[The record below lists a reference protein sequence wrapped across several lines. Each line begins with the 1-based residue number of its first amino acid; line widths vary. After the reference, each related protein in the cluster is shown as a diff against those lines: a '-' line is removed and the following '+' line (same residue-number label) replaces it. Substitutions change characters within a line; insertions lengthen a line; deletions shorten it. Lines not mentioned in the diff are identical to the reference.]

1 MSRLQTIENR
11 LKEINGT
18 VFQELCD
25 SYLTIRD
32 SNYLAISRTGSQTGK
47 QKTTKGTPDTF
58 FQLPTGNFLY
68 SEITTDTS
76 TKNKLANDIKACFDP
91 DKTKIPVEKI
101 QEIILC
107 FNWNIDQD
115 KITELNTLAKSYKA
129 DIRIR
134 YLMLQE
140 LALELHL
147 NHRDLAHYYLGLPLD
162 TGQIVSIENFIK
174 EYDRASKGIA
184 TPLNNTFLHRET
196 ELKELSNAIDSQD
209 FIILTGA
216 PGVGKTKL
224 AIEAINNYLS
234 KNNSFQ
240 AYCVSYKSHTL
251 LDDLY
256 QYFDVDKDYIL
267 FVDDAN
273 RIDAF
278 EQITGFFKANR
289 NGKLKI
295 IITVRDYAFQE
306 IGRKCQEFSTQRIDL
321 FKLSDEQI
329 IDIIKSK
336 PFEILNSNYYD
347 KIVRISEGNPRL
359 AIMISLYAKQVN
371 NLDALNDVS
380 DLFEKYFST
389 FIKDDGEFENP
400 LNIKCLGLIAFFYT
414 IPYKNREITESILKE
429 FDISY
434 NDFIDTIDTLDK
446 LELVEIQFEHVKVPE
461 QNLATFFFYKAFI
474 KDNLL
479 SFSTLLNNY
488 FENYK
493 NRFTDS
499 IIPANNTFGPQNV
512 MDKIKP
518 DLVDYWKHISSDSKK
533 TFDYLNS
540 FWFYLQDQT
549 LEFSYQ
555 QIEAFP
561 KAEEPTYNTSYET
574 NQFNYDKDEII
585 ELLGNF
591 FRLNSKN
598 LKDSIGL
605 LFEYVS
611 RKPNKLPEL
620 IHKIREL
627 LIFDRDDEYS
637 NFYRQKTL
645 FDILIEGV
653 EKNDEL
659 LSTSFFEL
667 AKTFLSHKFQ
677 QFKGGRKNSFIH
689 YQYPIPNN
697 VSIQEFRTKIWNSL
711 ESSFDSRP
719 IMAFSLLKNYSR
731 VHPDVNKEIMSF
743 DIPFVLNIIDKHLT
757 NVNFEHC
764 KYVQNQIRWFRRHD
778 FDLPEFSNL
787 TNRFV
792 NETYLAFLKI
802 DWDRFRD
809 KEIYEFDDF
818 RKYERSK
825 EAEIRSSFILSNE
838 DEINDFYDTFIL
850 LKNSADNNW
859 NYNNVLDFIIDAN
872 CSLDFKIGL
881 ALLKKIIE
889 NGNDIDYVPRVVFRN
904 QLKNANAS
912 NDIWYIFHNEH
923 FRKNNLK
930 GILNSLKKF
939 WLILSENNYNVSK
952 SFRKY
957 KQPQQKDF
965 NLREL
970 WELSFYD
977 YIDDSLINKS
987 LSDSLIETIS
997 KMYNPNT
1004 IHFDRLERFL
1014 KVTPNLF
1021 QIILKLITEK
1031 NEKEGTRLQVWM
1043 DFFSK
1048 HFESLG
1054 DDIELIKK
1062 AYIQQNLI
1070 QHHFDYQGQG
1080 FLQILKVDK
1089 NFLIEFVESLFSST
1103 ERHSLG
1109 GDHSDMSYVWNIDNI
1124 ENTLIQVFDLVIEKD
1139 LYLGILEHYCNVFFR
1154 NLKDEHRL
1162 RADNFIRQY
1171 VNDNNNEYKK
1181 MQIVVDLIRHT
1192 RKELFEE
1199 IFLLFISLN
1208 QDRETFSRLM
1218 WRGNGGTYSGDV
1230 IIGDIQASEWRNLLE
1245 ITNKS
1250 DVGIKLIPIKNYIN
1264 EQIESCLR
1272 SGDWER
1278 QSKFLRKDF

>member
-32 SNYLAISRTGSQTGK
+32 NNYLAISRTGSQIGK
-47 QKTTKGTPDTF
+47 QKTTKGTPDSF
-58 FQLPTGNFLY
+58 FLLPNGNFLY
-68 SEITTDTS
+68 SEITTDSS
-76 TKNKLANDIKACFDP
+76 TKNKLVNDIKACFDP
-91 DKTKIPVEKI
+91 AKTKIPIEKI

-115 KITELNTLAKSYKA
+115 KVNELTTLAQSFKP

-162 TGQIVSIENFIK
+162 TGQIVSIDNFIK

-184 TPLNNTFLHRET
+184 TPLNNTFLHREK
-196 ELKELSNAIDSQD
+196 ELKQLYDAIDSHD

-224 AIEAINNYLS
+224 ALETISNYLI
-234 KNNSFQ
+234 KNQSYQ

-256 QYFDVDKDYIL
+256 QYFAVDEDYII

-321 FKLSDEQI
+321 FKLGDEQI

-336 PFEILNSNYYD
+336 PFEILNPDYHRE
-347 KIVRISEGNPRL
+347 IVRISDGNPRL
-359 AIMISLYAKQVN
+359 AIMTSLLANQEQNLYA
-371 NLDALNDVS
+371 LHDVS

-414 IPYKNREITESILKE
+414 IPYKNRELSESILKN
-429 FDISY
+429 FYISY
-434 NDFIDTIDTLDK
+434 DDFIETIDKLDK
-446 LELVEIQFEHVKVPE
+446 LELVEIQYEHVKIPE

-479 SFSTLLNNY
+479 SFNILLNNY

-493 NRFTDS
+493 NRFMES

-518 DLVDYWKHISSDSKK
+518 GLVNYWNDINLNIEKSFNFLDL
-533 TFDYLNS
+533 

-549 LEFSYQ
+549 FEFTYKL
-555 QIEAFP
+555 IEVLP
-561 KAEEPTYNTSYET
+561 KIKGAIYDTFYEN
-574 NQFNYDKDEII
+574 NQFNYNKDKII
-585 ELLGNF
+585 ELLSNF
-591 FRLNSKN
+591 FRLNSKY
-598 LKDSIGL
+598 LKDSIEL

-611 RKPNKLPEL
+611 RKPDKLPEL
-620 IHKIREL
+620 IHKINEL
-627 LIFDRDDEYS
+627 LVFDRDDEYS

-645 FDILIEGV
+645 FSILIKGV
-653 EKNDEL
+653 ENDNEL
-659 LSTSFFEL
+659 IATSFYEL
-667 AKTFLSHKFQ
+667 SKTFLSYGFQ
-677 QFKGGRKNSFIH
+677 QFKGGRNHSFIH
-689 YQYPIPNN
+689 YQYSLPNN
-697 VSIQEFRTKIWNSL
+697 SAIQEFRANIWNTL
-711 ESSFDSRP
+711 DTNFNTWPVKAFD
-719 IMAFSLLKNYSR
+719 LLKNYSS
-731 VHPDVNKEIMSF
+731 VHPDVNTEIMSF
-743 DIPFVLNIIDKHLT
+743 DIPFVINIIGKNLT
-757 NVNFEHC
+757 RENFEHC
-764 KYVQNQIRWFRRHD
+764 KYVQEQIRWFKRHN

-787 TNRFV
+787 SNKFV
-792 NETYLAFLKI
+792 NEIYLSYLKM
-802 DWDRFRD
+802 DWNRFRD
-809 KEIYEFDDF
+809 KEMFEFGDF
-818 RKYERSK
+818 REYERLK
-825 EAEIRSSFILSNE
+825 EAEIRSSFILTNH
-838 DEINDFYDTFIL
+838 DEINNFYNTFL
-850 LKNSADNNW
+850 LLWNSADRNW
-859 NYNNVLDFIIDAN
+859 NYNNTLDYIIDEN
-872 CSLDFKIGL
+872 YLNNSTIGL
-881 ALLKKIIE
+881 SLLNKIIKNKNE
-889 NGNDIDYVPRVVFRN
+889 IGYIPRVIFKN
-904 QLKNANAS
+904 QLKVENTA
-912 NDIWYIFHNEH
+912 DEIW
-923 FRKNNLK
+923 K
-930 GILNSLKKF
+930 
-939 WLILSENNYNVSK
+939 LIQQSEFQHK
-952 SFRKY
+952 
-957 KQPQQKDF
+957 
-965 NLREL
+965 EL
-970 WELSFYD
+970 WELAFYD
-977 YIDDSLINKS
+977 YIDESLISIKLCDSLIN
-987 LSDSLIETIS
+987 TIS
-997 KMYNPNT
+997 QMNNSTT

-1014 KVTPNLF
+1014 KIYPNLF
-1021 QIILKLITEK
+1021 EIILALITNK
-1031 NEKEGTRLQVWM
+1031 NENEGSRLQVWM

-1048 HFESLG
+1048 HFENLG
-1054 DDIELIKK
+1054 NNIALIKK

-1070 QHHFDYQGQG
+1070 QSHFDYEGKG
-1080 FLQILKVDK
+1080 MLEILKIDR
-1089 NFLIEFVESLFSST
+1089 NFLLEFVKSLYSSAKKY
-1103 ERHSLG
+1103 SLS
-1109 GDHSDMSYVWNIDNI
+1109 GDHSDMSYIWNIDDI
-1124 ENTLIQVFDLVIEKD
+1124 EDTLIQVFDLVIEKD
-1139 LYLGILEHYCNVFFR
+1139 LYFGILEHYCNVFFR
-1154 NLKDEHRL
+1154 NLKEEHKL
-1162 RADNFIRQY
+1162 RANNFIRQY
-1171 VNDNNNEYKK
+1171 VIDNNTDYRK

-1192 RKELFEE
+1192 RKELFED

-1208 QDRETFSRLM
+1208 QDKETFNRLM

-1245 ITNKS
+1245 IANKS
-1250 DVGIKLIPIKNYIN
+1250 EVGIKLIPIKNYITD
-1264 EQIESCLR
+1264 QIESCLR
-1272 SGDWER
+1272 AGDRER
-1278 QSKFLRKDF
+1278 QRKFLGKDY

>member
-18 VFQELCD
+18 RFQELCD

-32 SNYLAISRTGSQTGK
+32 NNYLAISRTGSQIGK

-58 FQLPTGNFLY
+58 FQLPNGNFLY
-68 SEITTDTS
+68 AEITTDTS
-76 TKNKLANDIKACFDP
+76 TKNKLANDIKACFNP
-91 DKTKIPVEKI
+91 DKTKIPIEKI

-107 FNWNIDQD
+107 FNWNIGQD
-115 KITELNTLAKSYKA
+115 KIIELDTLAQSYKA
-129 DIRIR
+129 DIIIK

-147 NHRDLAHYYLGLPLD
+147 NHRDLAHHYLGLPLD

-196 ELKELSNAIDSQD
+196 ELEELSNAIDSHD

-224 AIEAINNYLS
+224 ALEAINNYLS

-329 IDIIKSK
+329 IDIIKPE
-336 PFEILNSNYYD
+336 PFKILNPDYH
-347 KIVRISEGNPRL
+347 KEIVRIADGNPRL
-359 AIMISLYAKQVN
+359 AIMTSLLAKKEQNLYALHN
-371 NLDALNDVS
+371 VS

-389 FIKDDGEFENP
+389 FIKDDGEFESP

-414 IPYKNREITESILKE
+414 IPYKNREVTESILKE
-429 FDISY
+429 FDVSY
-434 NDFIDTIDTLDK
+434 NDFIDIIDTLDK

-479 SFSTLLNNY
+479 SFSTLLKNY

-493 NRFTDS
+493 IRFKDT

-512 MDKIKP
+512 MDKINP
-518 DLVDYWKHISSDSKK
+518 DLVDYWTHISSDSNKS
-533 TFDYLNS
+533 FDFLNS

-549 LEFSYQ
+549 LEFTYQ
-555 QIEAFP
+555 QIEALP
-561 KAEEPTYNTSYET
+561 KVEETTYDTSYET

-591 FRLNSKN
+591 FRLHSKN
-598 LKDSIGL
+598 LKDSIEL

-620 IHKIREL
+620 IHKIRDL
-627 LIFDRDDEYS
+627 LVFDKDDEYS
-637 NFYRQKTL
+637 NFYRQKIL
-645 FDILIEGV
+645 FDILIRGV
-653 EKNDEL
+653 ENNL
-659 LSTSFFEL
+659 LLFYTSFYEL
-667 AKTFLSHKFQ
+667 AKTFLSYKFQ
-677 QFKGGRKNSFIH
+677 QLKGGRKNSFIH
-689 YQYPIPNN
+689 YQYPIPNS
-697 VSIQEFRTKIWNSL
+697 VTIQEFRTKIWKSL
-711 ESSFDSRP
+711 ESSFDSQP
-719 IMAFSLLKNYSR
+719 ILAFNLLKNYSR
-731 VHPDVNKEIMSF
+731 VYPDNKEIMSF
-743 DIPFVLNIIDKHLT
+743 DALFILKIINKHLT
-757 NVNFEHC
+757 SQSFEHC
-764 KYVQNQIRWFRRHD
+764 KYVQNQIRWFRRYNLN
-778 FDLPEFSNL
+778 LPEFSNL
-787 TNRFV
+787 TGKFV
-792 NETYLAFLKI
+792 NKTYLTFLKI
-802 DWDRFRD
+802 DWDRLRD
-809 KEIYEFDDF
+809 RELYEFDDL
-818 RKYERSK
+818 REYERLK
-825 EAEIRSSFILSNE
+825 EAEIRSSFILTNE
-838 DEINDFYDTFIL
+838 DEINNFYDTFIL
-850 LKNSADNNW
+850 LKNSADNKW
-859 NYNNVLDFIIDAN
+859 SYNNALDFVIDEN
-872 CSLDFKIGL
+872 YSKDLKIGL
-881 ALLKKIIE
+881 ALLKKVIE
-889 NGNDIDYVPRVVFRN
+889 NDNQVNYIPRVTFRN
-904 QLKNANAS
+904 QLKVENAVNQ
-912 NDIWYIFHNEH
+912 IW
-923 FRKNNLK
+923 K
-930 GILNSLKKF
+930 
-939 WLILSENNYNVSK
+939 LIQQSQFENK
-952 SFRKY
+952 
-957 KQPQQKDF
+957 
-965 NLREL
+965 EL

-977 YIDDSLINKS
+977 YIDDTLINDK
-987 LSDSLIETIS
+987 LSDSLIKTIS
-997 KMYNPNT
+997 KMDKPST
-1004 IHFDRLERFL
+1004 IHFGRLERFL
-1014 KVTPNLF
+1014 KVKPNLF
-1021 QIILKLITEK
+1021 LIILKLITEK
-1031 NEKEGTRLQVWM
+1031 NEKKGLRLQVGM

-1048 HFESLG
+1048 HFEKLG

-1062 AYIQQNLI
+1062 AYIQQNII
-1070 QHHFDYQGQG
+1070 QHHFDYQGKG

-1089 NFLIEFVESLFSST
+1089 NFLIEFVESLYSST
-1103 ERHSLG
+1103 ERHSLS

-1124 ENTLIQVFDLVIEKD
+1124 EDTLIQVFDLVIEKD
-1139 LYLGILEHYCNVFFR
+1139 LYFGILEHYCNVFFR
-1154 NLKDEHRL
+1154 NLKDEYSSK
-1162 RADNFIRQY
+1162 ADNFIRQY
-1171 VNDNNNEYKK
+1171 VVDNNKDYRK
-1181 MQIVVDLIRHT
+1181 MQIIVDLIRNS
-1192 RKELFEE
+1192 RKKLFEE

-1208 QDRETFSRLM
+1208 QDKETFGKLM
-1218 WRGNGGTYSGDV
+1218 WRKNGGTYSGDV

-1245 ITNKS
+1245 IANKS
-1250 DVGIKLIPIKNYIN
+1250 DLGIKLIPIKSYIN
-1264 EQIESCLR
+1264 KKIESCLR
-1272 SGDWER
+1272 NADKEKANR
-1278 QSKFLRKDF
+1278 FLRKNY

>member
-1 MSRLQTIENR
+1 MSRLQTIENG

-32 SNYLAISRTGSQTGK
+32 NNYLAISRTGSQTGK

-58 FQLPTGNFLY
+58 FQLPNGNFLY

-76 TKNKLANDIKACFDP
+76 TKNKLANDIRACFDP
-91 DKTKIPVEKI
+91 DKTKIPIEKI

-107 FNWNIDQD
+107 FNWNIAQD
-115 KITELNTLAKSYKA
+115 KITELNTLAQSFKA

-147 NHRDLAHYYLGLPLD
+147 HHRDLAHHYLGLPLD
-162 TGQIVSIENFIK
+162 TGQIVSIDNFIQ

-184 TPLNNTFLHRET
+184 TPLNNTFLHRGT
-196 ELKELSNAIDSQD
+196 ELDQLSNAIDSYD

-224 AIEAINNYLS
+224 AIETIKNYLA
-234 KNNSFQ
+234 KNESYQ

-251 LDDLY
+251 LEDLY
-256 QYFDVDKDYIL
+256 QYFDVEKDYLL

-289 NGKLKI
+289 KGKLKI

-306 IGRKCQEFSTQRIDL
+306 IGRKCQEFSSHRIDL
-321 FKLSDEQI
+321 QKLTDEQI
-329 IDIIKSK
+329 IDIIKSE
-336 PFEILNSNYYD
+336 PFEILNPDYH
-347 KIVRISEGNPRL
+347 KEIVRISDGNPRL
-359 AIMISLYAKQVN
+359 AIMTSLLAKKEQ
-371 NLDALNDVS
+371 NLHALHDVS

-389 FIKDDGEFENP
+389 FIKDDNEFENP
-400 LNIKCLGLIAFFYT
+400 LIIRCLGIIAFFYT
-414 IPYKNREITESILKE
+414 IPYKNKEITESILEKFE
-429 FDISY
+429 ISY
-434 NDFIDTIDTLDK
+434 SDFIDTIDKLDK

-474 KDNLL
+474 KDSLL
-479 SFSTLLNNY
+479 SFQVLLDNY
-488 FENYK
+488 FENYQ

-518 DLVDYWKHISSDSKK
+518 NLVNYWNHIRGDNDKS
-533 TFDYLNS
+533 FVFLNS

-549 LEFSYQ
+549 LEFVYQ
-555 QIEAFP
+555 HIEALP
-561 KAEEPTYNTSYET
+561 KVEETTYDTSYEN
-574 NQFNYDKDEII
+574 NQFNYNKNNII
-585 ELLGNF
+585 ELQGNF
-591 FRLNSKN
+591 FHLNSRY
-598 LKDSIGL
+598 LKDSIDL
-605 LFEYVS
+605 LFEYIT
-611 RKPNKLPEL
+611 RKPDKLPEL
-620 IHKIREL
+620 IHKVREV
-627 LIFDRDDEYS
+627 LIFDREDEYS

-653 EKNDEL
+653 NKDDEL

-667 AKTFLSHKFQ
+667 SKTFLSQKFQ
-677 QFKGGRKNSFIH
+677 QTKGGRNNSIVL
-689 YQYPIPNN
+689 YQYQIPNN
-697 VSIQEFRTKIWNSL
+697 KTIQEFRTNIWNTL
-711 ESSFDSRP
+711 ESSFNSRP
-719 IMAFSLLKNYSR
+719 IKAFSLLKNYSR

-743 DIPFVLNIIDKHLT
+743 DIPFVLNIIDNHLT
-757 NVNFEHC
+757 NENFEHC
-764 KYVQNQIRWFRRHD
+764 KYVQDQIRWFKRHD
-778 FDLPEFSNL
+778 FDLPEFSNFS
-787 TNRFV
+787 NGFV
-792 NETYLAFLKI
+792 NETYLSFLKI

-809 KEIYEFDDF
+809 KEMYEFDDF
-818 RKYERSK
+818 REYERLK
-825 EAEIRSSFILSNE
+825 EAEIRSSFILTDE
-838 DEINDFYDTFIL
+838 VEINDFYTTFIL
-850 LKNSADNNW
+850 LRNTADNNW
-859 NYNNVLDFIIDAN
+859 NYNNALDFVIDEN
-872 CSLDFKIGL
+872 CSGDFNIGL

-889 NGNDIDYVPRVVFRN
+889 NGNDIIYVPRVVFRN
-904 QLKNANAS
+904 QLKVEKTANQ
-912 NDIWYIFHNEH
+912 IWELVQNSEFEH
-923 FRKNNLK
+923 K
-930 GILNSLKKF
+930 
-939 WLILSENNYNVSK
+939 
-952 SFRKY
+952 
-957 KQPQQKDF
+957 
-965 NLREL
+965 EL

-977 YIDDSLINKS
+977 YIDDSLINDE
-987 LSDSLIETIS
+987 LSDSLVKTIS
-997 KMYNPNT
+997 KMNNPNT

-1021 QIILKLITEK
+1021 QIILKAITEK
-1031 NEKEGTRLQVWM
+1031 NEREGTRLQVWM

-1048 HFESLG
+1048 HFGNLG
-1054 DDIELIKK
+1054 DDIVLIKK

-1070 QHHFDYQGQG
+1070 QHHFDYQGKG
-1080 FLQILKVDK
+1080 IVEILKVDK
-1089 NFLIEFVESLFSST
+1089 DFLIEFVGSLYSVT
-1103 ERHSLG
+1103 DKHSLG

-1124 ENTLIQVFDLVIEKD
+1124 EDALIKVFDLVIEKD

-1154 NLKDEHRL
+1154 SPKEEQKK
-1162 RADNFIRQY
+1162 RADDFIRKY
-1171 VNDNNNEYKK
+1171 VINNNHDYKK
-1181 MQIVVDLIRHT
+1181 MQIVVDLIRHS

-1208 QDRETFSRLM
+1208 QDKEIFGNLM

-1250 DVGIKLIPIKNYIN
+1250 DVGIKLIPIINYIN

-1278 QSKFLRKDF
+1278 QRKFLRKDY

>member
-32 SNYLAISRTGSQTGK
+32 NNYLAISRTGSQTGK

-58 FQLPTGNFLY
+58 FQLPNGNFLY

-115 KITELNTLAKSYKA
+115 KITELNTLAQSYKA

-147 NHRDLAHYYLGLPLD
+147 NHRDLAHHYLGLPLD

-196 ELKELSNAIDSQD
+196 ELEELSNAIDSHD

-224 AIEAINNYLS
+224 ALEAINSYLL
-234 KNNSFQ
+234 KNESYE

-256 QYFDVDKDYIL
+256 QYFNVDKDYIL

-479 SFSTLLNNY
+479 SFSTLLKNY

-533 TFDYLNS
+533 SFDFLNS

-561 KAEEPTYNTSYET
+561 KAEETTYDTSYET

-611 RKPNKLPEL
+611 RKPDKLPEL
-620 IHKIREL
+620 THKIREL

-697 VSIQEFRTKIWNSL
+697 VTIQEFRTKIWNSL

-743 DIPFVLNIIDKHLT
+743 DIPFVLKIIDKHLT
-757 NVNFEHC
+757 NENFEHC

-809 KEIYEFDDF
+809 KEMYEFDDF
-818 RKYERSK
+818 REYERLK

-859 NYNNVLDFIIDAN
+859 NYNNALDFIIDAN
-872 CSLDFKIGL
+872 CSLDLKIGL
-881 ALLKKIIE
+881 ALLKKVIE
-889 NGNDIDYVPRVVFRN
+889 NRNDIDYVPRVVFRN

-912 NDIWYIFHNEH
+912 NDIWYVFHNKH

-930 GILNSLKKF
+930 GILNNLKKF

-977 YIDDSLINKS
+977 YIDDSLINKN

-997 KMYNPNT
+997 KMDNPNT

-1021 QIILKLITEK
+1021 QLILKLITEK

-1070 QHHFDYQGQG
+1070 HHHFDYQGKG
-1080 FLQILKVDK
+1080 LLEILKVDK
-1089 NFLIEFVESLFSST
+1089 NFLIEFVESLYTST
-1103 ERHSLG
+1103 ERHSLS
-1109 GDHSDMSYVWNIDNI
+1109 GDHRNMSYVWNIDDI
-1124 ENTLIQVFDLVIEKD
+1124 EDTLVQVFDLVIEKD
-1139 LYLGILEHYCNVFFR
+1139 LYFGISEHYCNVFFR
-1154 NLKDEHRL
+1154 NLKDEERL

-1171 VNDNNNEYKK
+1171 VTDNNSDYQK
-1181 MQIVVDLIRHT
+1181 MQIVVDLIRHS

-1199 IFLLFISLN
+1199 IFLLFISIN
-1208 QDRETFSRLM
+1208 QDKETFGKLM

-1250 DVGIKLIPIKNYIN
+1250 DVGIKLIPIKNYIT

-1278 QSKFLRKDF
+1278 QRKFLRKDF

>member
-32 SNYLAISRTGSQTGK
+32 NNYLAISRAGSQIGK

-58 FQLPTGNFLY
+58 FQLPNGNFLY

-76 TKNKLANDIKACFDP
+76 TKEKLANDIRACFDP
-91 DKTKIPVEKI
+91 DKTKIPIEKI

-115 KITELNTLAKSYKA
+115 KIIKLNTLAQSFKA
-129 DIRIR
+129 NIRVR

-147 NHRDLAHYYLGLPLD
+147 NHRDLAHHYLGLPLD
-162 TGQIVSIENFIK
+162 TGQIVSIDNFIK

-184 TPLNNTFLHRET
+184 TPLNNTFLHRKT
-196 ELKELSNAIDSQD
+196 ELEQLSNAIDNHD

-224 AIEAINNYLS
+224 AIETINNYLS
-234 KNNSFQ
+234 NIVSYQ

-251 LDDLY
+251 LEDLY
-256 QYFDVDKDYIL
+256 QYFDVEKDYLL

-321 FKLSDEQI
+321 HKLTDEQI
-329 IDIIKSK
+329 IDIIKSE
-336 PFEILNSNYYD
+336 PFEILNHDYHKD
-347 KIVRISEGNPRL
+347 IVRISDGNPRL
-359 AIMISLYAKQVN
+359 AIMTSLLAKKEQNLYALHN
-371 NLDALNDVS
+371 VS

-389 FIKDDGEFENP
+389 FIKDDGDFENP
-400 LNIKCLGLIAFFYT
+400 LNIKCLGIISFFYT
-414 IPYKNREITESILKE
+414 IPYKNKEITESILE
-429 FDISY
+429 NFDISY
-434 NDFIDTIDTLDK
+434 NDFIDTIDKLDK

-479 SFSTLLNNY
+479 SFQVLLNNY
-488 FENYK
+488 FKNYQ
-493 NRFTDS
+493 NRFADI

-518 DLVDYWKHISSDSKK
+518 ELIHYWRLIKDNNDKSFNFLK
-533 TFDYLNS
+533 S

-549 LEFSYQ
+549 LEFTYQ
-555 QIEAFP
+555 YIETFP
-561 KAEEPTYNTSYET
+561 KIEKTTYDTSYEN
-574 NQFNYDKDEII
+574 NQFNYQKDNII

-591 FRLNSKN
+591 FHLNSDS
-598 LKDSIGL
+598 LKDSIEL
-605 LFEYVS
+605 LFEFVT
-611 RKPNKLPEL
+611 RKPDKLPEL

-627 LIFDRDDEYS
+627 LIFDRDDERFD
-637 NFYRQKTL
+637 FYRQKTL
-645 FDILIEGV
+645 FDILIGGV
-653 EKNDEL
+653 TKDDEL
-659 LSTSFFEL
+659 LSTSFYEL
-667 AKTFLSHKFQ
+667 SKTFLSYKFQ
-677 QFKGGRKNSFIH
+677 QFKGARNNSFVH
-689 YQYPIPNN
+689 YQYPVPNN
-697 VSIQEFRTKIWNSL
+697 KTIQKFRTKIWDTLDNS
-711 ESSFDSRP
+711 FAYRP
-719 IMAFSLLKNYSR
+719 EMAFRLLKNYSR
-731 VHPDVNKEIMSF
+731 VHPDVNNEIMEF
-743 DIPFVLNIIDKHLT
+743 DIPFVLNIIDKHL
-757 NVNFEHC
+757 NNENFEHC
-764 KYVQNQIRWFRRHD
+764 KYVQDQIRWFKRHD
-778 FDLPEFSNL
+778 FDLPEFSNF

-792 NETYLAFLKI
+792 NETYSTFLKI

-809 KEIYEFDDF
+809 KEMYEFNNF
-818 RKYERSK
+818 REYERLK
-825 EAEIRSSFILSNE
+825 EAEIRTSFIFTNIV
-838 DEINDFYDTFIL
+838 EINEFYDTFIL
-850 LKNSADNNW
+850 LKNSAENNW
-859 NYNNVLDFIIDAN
+859 NYNNILDFVIDEN
-872 CSLDFKIGL
+872 CSRDFDIGL
-881 ALLKKIIE
+881 ALLNKVIE
-889 NGNDIDYVPRVVFRN
+889 KGNEIKYVPRNIFRN
-904 QLKNANAS
+904 QLKTDSKANQ
-912 NDIWYIFHNEH
+912 IWGIIQAKEFD
-923 FRKNNLK
+923 LK
-930 GILNSLKKF
+930 
-939 WLILSENNYNVSK
+939 
-952 SFRKY
+952 
-957 KQPQQKDF
+957 
-965 NLREL
+965 EL

-977 YIDDSLINKS
+977 DIDDTL
-987 LSDSLIETIS
+987 IS
-997 KMYNPNT
+997 KDFALSLVNTITKMRNPTT

-1014 KVTPNLF
+1014 IVEPNLF
-1021 QIILKLITEK
+1021 QIILKTITEK
-1031 NEKEGTRLQVWM
+1031 NERENTRLQVWM

-1048 HFESLG
+1048 HFENLG
-1054 DDIELIKK
+1054 DDLELIKK
-1062 AYIQQNLI
+1062 AHIQQNLI
-1070 QHHFDYQGQG
+1070 QNHFDYEGKG
-1080 FLQILKVDK
+1080 FIEILKIDK
-1089 NFLIEFVESLFSST
+1089 NFLIEFVESLYSVT
-1103 ERHSLG
+1103 DRHSLG

-1124 ENTLIQVFDLVIEKD
+1124 EEVLIQVFDLIIEKD
-1139 LYLGILEHYCNVFFR
+1139 LYFGILEHYCNVFFR
-1154 NLKDEHRL
+1154 NSKEEQQKK
-1162 RADNFIRQY
+1162 RADDFIRQY
-1171 VNDNNNEYKK
+1171 VIENNHNYKK
-1181 MQIVVDLIRHT
+1181 MQIIVDLIRHS

-1208 QDRETFSRLM
+1208 QDKEIFGKLM

-1250 DVGIKLIPIKNYIN
+1250 AVGIKLIPIKNYIT

-1278 QSKFLRKDF
+1278 QRKFLSKHY

>member
-32 SNYLAISRTGSQTGK
+32 NNYLAISRTGSQTGK

-58 FQLPTGNFLY
+58 FQLPNGNFLY
-68 SEITTDTS
+68 YEITTDTS
-76 TKNKLANDIKACFDP
+76 TKNKLANDIKACFDQ

-115 KITELNTLAKSYKA
+115 KINELNTLAQSYKA

-147 NHRDLAHYYLGLPLD
+147 NHRDLAHHYLGLPLD
-162 TGQIVSIENFIK
+162 TGQIVSRENFIK

-196 ELKELSNAIDSQD
+196 ELEELSNAIDSHD

-224 AIEAINNYLS
+224 ALEAINNYLS

-306 IGRKCQEFSTQRIDL
+306 IGRKCQEFSTQRINL

-329 IDIIKSK
+329 IDIIKSE
-336 PFEILNSNYYD
+336 PFEILNPDYH
-347 KIVRISEGNPRL
+347 KEIVRISDGNPRL
-359 AIMISLYAKQVN
+359 AIMTSLLAKQEQNLYALHN
-371 NLDALNDVS
+371 VS

-389 FIKDDGEFENP
+389 FIKDDGEFESP

-414 IPYKNREITESILKE
+414 IPYKNREVTESILKE
-429 FDISY
+429 FDVSY
-434 NDFIDTIDTLDK
+434 NDFIDIIDTLDK

-493 NRFTDS
+493 NRFTDT
-499 IIPANNTFGPQNV
+499 IIPANNTFGQQNV

-518 DLVDYWKHISSDSKK
+518 DLVNYWKHISSDSNKS
-533 TFDYLNS
+533 FDFLNS

-549 LEFSYQ
+549 LEFTYQ

-561 KAEEPTYNTSYET
+561 KAEETTYDTSYET

-611 RKPNKLPEL
+611 RKPDKLPEL

-653 EKNDEL
+653 EKKNEL
-659 LSTSFFEL
+659 LSTSFYEL
-667 AKTFLSHKFQ
+667 AKTFLSYKFQ

-697 VSIQEFRTKIWNSL
+697 VTIQEFRTKIWNSL

-719 IMAFSLLKNYSR
+719 ILAFSLLKNYSR

-757 NVNFEHC
+757 NENFEHC

-809 KEIYEFDDF
+809 KEMYEFDDF
-818 RKYERSK
+818 REYERLK

-859 NYNNVLDFIIDAN
+859 SYNNVLDFVIDEN
-872 CSLDFKIGL
+872 CSKDLKIGL
-881 ALLKKIIE
+881 ALLRKVIE
-889 NGNDIDYVPRVVFRN
+889 NDNQVNYVPRVTFRN
-904 QLKNANAS
+904 QLKVENAVNQ
-912 NDIWYIFHNEH
+912 IW
-923 FRKNNLK
+923 K
-930 GILNSLKKF
+930 
-939 WLILSENNYNVSK
+939 LIKQSQFENK
-952 SFRKY
+952 
-957 KQPQQKDF
+957 
-965 NLREL
+965 EL

-977 YIDDSLINKS
+977 YIDDTLINDE
-987 LSDSLIETIS
+987 LADSLIETITTMN
-997 KMYNPNT
+997 KPNT
-1004 IHFDRLERFL
+1004 IHFDRLEPFL
-1014 KVTPNLF
+1014 KVKPNLF
-1021 QIILKLITEK
+1021 QVILKLITEK

-1048 HFESLG
+1048 HFENLG

-1070 QHHFDYQGQG
+1070 QHHFDYQGKG

-1089 NFLIEFVESLFSST
+1089 NFLIEFVESLYSST

-1124 ENTLIQVFDLVIEKD
+1124 EDTLTQVFDLVIEKD
-1139 LYLGILEHYCNVFFR
+1139 LYFGILEHYCNVFFR
-1154 NLKDEHRL
+1154 NLKDEHKL

-1171 VNDNNNEYKK
+1171 VNDNNNDYRK

-1208 QDRETFSRLM
+1208 QDKETFSRLM

-1245 ITNKS
+1245 IANKS

-1278 QSKFLRKDF
+1278 QRKFLRKDF

>member
-25 SYLTIRD
+25 SYLAIRD
-32 SNYLAISRTGSQTGK
+32 NNYLAISRTGSQTGK

-58 FQLPTGNFLY
+58 FQLPNGNFLY

-76 TKNKLANDIKACFDP
+76 TKNKLANDIKDCFDP
-91 DKTKIPVEKI
+91 DKTKIPIEKI

-107 FNWNIDQD
+107 FNWNIGQE
-115 KITELNTLAKSYKA
+115 KITALNTLAQSFKA

-147 NHRDLAHYYLGLPLD
+147 NHRDLAHHYLGLPLD
-162 TGQIVSIENFIK
+162 TGQIVSIDNFIK

-184 TPLNNTFLHRET
+184 TPLNNKFLHRKT
-196 ELKELSNAIDSQD
+196 ELAQLSNAIDSHD

-224 AIEAINNYLS
+224 AIETINNYLV
-234 KNNSFQ
+234 NNESYQ
-240 AYCVSYKSHTL
+240 AYCISYKSHTL
-251 LDDLY
+251 LEDLY
-256 QYFDVDKDYIL
+256 QYFDVEKDYLL
-267 FVDDAN
+267 FIDDAN

-321 FKLSDEQI
+321 HKLTDEQI
-329 IDIIKSK
+329 IDIIKSE
-336 PFEILNSNYYD
+336 PFEILNPDYH
-347 KIVRISEGNPRL
+347 KEIVRISDGNPRL
-359 AIMISLYAKQVN
+359 AIMTSLLAKKEQNLYALHN
-371 NLDALNDVS
+371 VS

-400 LNIKCLGLIAFFYT
+400 LNIRCLGIIAFFYT
-414 IPYKNREITESILKE
+414 IPYKNKEVTESILEK

-434 NDFIDTIDTLDK
+434 NDFIDTIDKLDK
-446 LELVEIQFEHVKVPE
+446 LELAEIQFEHVKVPE
-461 QNLATFFFYKAFI
+461 QNLATFFFYKAFV

-479 SFSTLLNNY
+479 SFQVLLNNY
-488 FENYK
+488 FENHQ

-499 IIPANNTFGPQNV
+499 IVPANNTFGPQNV

-518 DLVDYWKHISSDSKK
+518 GLVEYWDLIRSNNEKA
-533 TFDYLNS
+533 FNFLNS

-549 LEFSYQ
+549 LEFTYQ
-555 QIEAFP
+555 YIETFP
-561 KAEEPTYNTSYET
+561 KIEETIYDTFYEN
-574 NQFNYDKDEII
+574 NQFNYNKDNII
-585 ELLGNF
+585 ELIGNF
-591 FRLNSKN
+591 FRLNSN
-598 LKDSIGL
+598 SLKYSIEL
-605 LFEYVS
+605 LFEYVT
-611 RKPNKLPEL
+611 RKPDKLPEL
-620 IHKIREL
+620 IHKVREL
-627 LIFDRDDEYS
+627 LIFDRDDERFD
-637 NFYRQKTL
+637 FYRQKTL
-645 FDILIEGV
+645 FDFLIDGV
-653 EKNDEL
+653 NKQNEL
-659 LSTSFFEL
+659 LSTSFYEL
-667 AKTFLSHKFQ
+667 SKTFLSYKFQ
-677 QFKGGRKNSFIH
+677 QFKGGRNNSFIH

-697 VSIQEFRTKIWNSL
+697 NTIQEFRTKIWNTL
-711 ESSFDSRP
+711 DSNFASRSV
-719 IMAFSLLKNYSR
+719 MAFGLLKNYSR
-731 VHPDVNKEIMSF
+731 VHPDVNKEIMAF
-743 DIPFVLNIIDKHLT
+743 DIPFVLNIIDNHL
-757 NVNFEHC
+757 NIEEFEHC

-778 FDLPEFSNL
+778 FDLPEFSNH

-809 KEIYEFDDF
+809 KEMFEFDDF
-818 RKYERSK
+818 REYERLK
-825 EAEIRSSFILSNE
+825 EAETRSSFILTNE
-838 DEINDFYDTFIL
+838 DEINHFYDTFVL
-850 LKNSADNNW
+850 LKTSAENKW
-859 NYNNVLDFIIDAN
+859 SYNNALDFVVDEN
-872 CSLDFKIGL
+872 CSKDLKIGL
-881 ALLKKIIE
+881 ALLKKVIE
-889 NGNDIDYVPRVVFRN
+889 NDNQVNYVPRVTFRN
-904 QLKNANAS
+904 QLKVENAVNQ
-912 NDIWYIFHNEH
+912 IWE
-923 FRKNNLK
+923 
-930 GILNSLKKF
+930 
-939 WLILSENNYNVSK
+939 LIQQSQFENK
-952 SFRKY
+952 
-957 KQPQQKDF
+957 
-965 NLREL
+965 EL

-977 YIDDSLINKS
+977 YIDDPLINDE
-987 LSDSLIETIS
+987 LSDSLIKTIS
-997 KMYNPNT
+997 KMNKPNT

-1014 KVTPNLF
+1014 KVRPNLF
-1021 QIILKLITEK
+1021 QVILKLITEK
-1031 NEKEGTRLQVWM
+1031 NEKEGSGLQVWM

-1048 HFESLG
+1048 HFENLV

-1070 QHHFDYQGQG
+1070 QHHFDYQGKG

-1089 NFLIEFVESLFSST
+1089 NFLIEFVESLYSST
-1103 ERHSLG
+1103 ERHSLD

-1124 ENTLIQVFDLVIEKD
+1124 EDTLIQVFDLVIEKD
-1139 LYLGILEHYCNVFFR
+1139 LYFGILEHYCNVFFR
-1154 NLKDEHRL
+1154 NLKEEYRL

-1171 VNDNNNEYKK
+1171 VTDNNNDYRK
-1181 MQIVVDLIRHT
+1181 MQIVVDLIRHS

-1208 QDRETFSRLM
+1208 QDKETFGKLM
-1218 WRGNGGTYSGDV
+1218 WRENGGTYSGDV

-1278 QSKFLRKDF
+1278 QIKFLRKDF